1 MTDWALHVPHRDRD
15 ESLVDVASHCR
26 TLEADDR
33 VVSRTIVLD
42 AAINGMRT
50 AGELLDHLERLEP
63 HERRALLD
71 RARVESGLAPTA
83 DVEAVERSA
92 RASQAGSVI
101 AARYSGLTICHGKTS
116 AGLRCNQI
124 PMTNYGVPRQVN
136 VAAWHCAEHIGQ
148 ARPGDIDPLPSPW
161 RYSPSGAIV
170 ENDPAEEARAAA
182 EAESRRRRLES
193 DLADRAVEAAELHA
207 SKQASDAAHRR
218 ELPPHLQR
226 LVA

>member
-1 MTDWALHVPHRDRD
+1 MTDWSLQIPFRNRD

-26 TLEADDR
+26 TLEADDIA
-33 VVSRTIVLD
+33 VSRTIVLD
-42 AAINGMRT
+42 AAVRGMRT
-50 AGELLDHLERLEP
+50 AGELIDHLDGLEP
-63 HERRALLD
+63 HERRAMLNQ
-71 RARVESGLAPTA
+71 ARGECNLPPTA
-83 DVEAVERSA
+83 DVEASERA
-92 RASQAGSVI
+92 AFASKAGSVI
-101 AARYSGLTICHGKTS
+101 AARYGGLTICHGKTS
-116 AGLRCNQI
+116 AGLRCNAV
-124 PMTNYGVPRQVN
+124 PLTSHGVPRQIM

-148 ARPGDIDPLPSPW
+148 ARPGDMDPLPSPW

-193 DLADRAVEAAELHA
+193 DLADRAVDAAELHA